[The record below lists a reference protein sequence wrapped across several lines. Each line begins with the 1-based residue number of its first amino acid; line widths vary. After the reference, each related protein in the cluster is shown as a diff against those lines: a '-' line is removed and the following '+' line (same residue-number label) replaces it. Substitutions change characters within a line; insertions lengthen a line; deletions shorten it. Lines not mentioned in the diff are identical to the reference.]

1 MKFIVKESDAKKRFD
16 VYLAEVL
23 GVTRSNVQHIIKRN
37 EASIN
42 GKPAG
47 GGIRLKAGDEITT
60 LPVDAAELPAE
71 DGLLS
76 ITAETKDYLIVEK
89 PAGLTVHA
97 TATRTHGTLVNLL
110 LNYFPAIREVGE
122 PHRPGI
128 VHRLDRD
135 VSGLMIAAKT
145 QKAYDYFKKQFA
157 EHKVHKEYCAVVLG
171 TMNADAG
178 TIDEPLGRNRKG
190 KMAVKIDGLPSITH
204 YEVLR
209 RGKKSTL
216 LKIITETGRMHQ
228 IRVHLKF
235 ISHPIAGDTLYA
247 PTKAGLK
254 PKRLLLHASKI
265 GFVDMG
271 GNEVS
276 YESEL
281 PPEFTNIP

>member
-1 MKFIVKESDAKKRFD
+1 MKFIIDQQNSKKRLD
-16 VYLAEVL
+16 VYLAEAL
-23 GVTRSNVQHIIKRN
+23 GITRSAVQHIIRRN
-37 EASIN
+37 ETSLN

-47 GGIRLKAGDEITT
+47 GGIRLKAGDEINT
-60 LPVDAAELPAE
+60 LPADASELPAE
-71 DGLLS
+71 DGLLK
-76 ITAETKDYLIVEK
+76 IIAETKDYIILEK

-97 TATRTHGTLVNLL
+97 TATRHKGTLVNLL
-110 LNYFPAIREVGE
+110 LNYFPPIREVGE

-157 EHKVHKEYCAVVLG
+157 DHKIKKEYCAVVLG
-171 TMNADAG
+171 STKLEAG
-178 TIDEPLGRNRKG
+178 TINEPLGRNRKG
-190 KMAVKIDGLPSITH
+190 KMAVKEDGLASVTH

-235 ISHPIAGDTLYA
+235 ISHPIAGDALYA

-265 GFVDMG
+265 GFVDLN

-276 YESEL
+276 YESEM